1 MLIQLYRSIGTYDCV
16 HVKPYN
22 TIRGPLHKET
32 NTQTDVNAKRYTH
45 KTKYVNIYT
54 QGAAQTYTSQKS
66 PLHILRASFPSFL

>member
-54 QGAAQTYTSQKS
+54 
-66 PLHILRASFPSFL
+66 